1 VPKSR
6 VVEARLEAEVRLEEP
21 PSSEATVIKESRAV
35 EDEGGVVNVE
45 PPSSEATVIK
55 ESRVVE
61 DEVSKSGS
69 IKEEPSWSCWVSGRG
84 RGRRGGQA
92 ALQVGHYAARI

>member
-1 VPKSR
+1 MVVAFPPFQSGVLKSG
-6 VVEARLEAEVRLEEP
+6 VITDVE
-21 PSSEATVIKESRAV
+21 S
-35 EDEGGVVNVE
+35 DGVVNVE

>member
-6 VVEARLEAEVRLEEP
+6 VVEARLEAEARLEEP
-21 PSSEATVIKESRAV
+21 PSSAATVIKESRAV

-69 IKEEPSWSCWVSGRG
+69 IKVEPSWSCWVSGRG

-92 ALQVGHYAARI
+92 ARI